1 MMIAALIVTAGASAR
16 TNGPFNSNRHV
27 LPGTKPSWT
36 TAAPQTAA
44 VPAGRLVHARVWL
57 TPRNAAQLDALAQA
71 VSDPSSAQ
79 YGQFISADQYDAQYA
94 PTSDQVSEVT
104 QWLTQAGLGIDATG
118 PDNHY
123 VAVSG
128 SASAVATAFGTSLA
142 DYLVNGKQAQA
153 PVADLSVPDSLA
165 GLVTA
170 VTGLSTLGHA
180 MKPADFGAP
189 DAFVNATPC
198 SRSYGDQ
205 SAKTLPKF
213 QHQTLPYAVCGYTPD
228 QLRGA
233 YGVNGFGSTRNLGRG
248 ETVAI
253 TDAYDAPS
261 LLADANRY
269 AQRQGDPQ
277 FSHGQFQDRSVPEDA
292 STGNDCGGNGWY
304 GEQTLDVEAVHAM
317 APGAN
322 VLYYGAASCFD
333 DDLLAQLAQIVHD
346 NKASIV
352 TNSWGDVTF
361 YIDAN
366 GNLVQNV
373 DSTTIA
379 AYESVFKQ
387 GAVQGIGF
395 MFSSGDNG
403 DELANT
409 GYAAPDYPTSDPW
422 VTSVGGTSLA
432 VDRRDNRMFETGW
445 GTEKYGLSSDGS
457 SWVQTVPFLYGAG
470 GGISTIFPEPAYQ
483 RGIVGSRDGPRRA
496 RRRHGRRPDDGHARR
511 RDAELLAAE
520 PLRAG
525 RHPLRRVPDRRDEP
539 RLAAVRR
546 RPGGRP
552 GQRGWTADRLRQPAR
567 LLPRA
572 RPGRVLR
579 RDAAGRPGQRP
590 GRLRQRPERGRRH
603 PSLRAVVRPGLV
615 ADDGPRLGR
624 RDRSGKPHP
633 ALLRLAVRPAPLI
646 DDGRAGASRSGPP
659 VRQHLWVAPFSRFG
673 LPAAWITVPFTD
685 ATRTVQLAQPVPTNV
700 CETDFPGATDMV

>member
-1 MMIAALIVTAGASAR
+1 MSPVRLGRVAVAIAGAATIVALVVAAGASAR
-16 TNGPFNSNRHV
+16 TNGPFGSSRHV

-36 TAAPQTAA
+36 TTAPQTAA
-44 VPAGRLVHARVWL
+44 VPSGTLVHARVWIA
-57 TPRNAAQLDALAQA
+57 TRNSAQLDALAQA

-79 YGQFISADQYDAQYA
+79 YGQFISSDQYVAQYA
-94 PTSDQVSEVT
+94 PTADQVSQVT
-104 QWLTQAGLGIDATG
+104 QWLTQSGLGVEAVG
-118 PDNHY
+118 PDNHF
-123 VAVSG
+123 VAVAG
-128 SASAVATAFGTSLA
+128 SASAIANAFGTSLA

-153 PVADLSVPDSLA
+153 PVSDVSVPDSLA

-170 VTGLSTLGHA
+170 VTGLSSLGHA

-198 SRSYGDQ
+198 SRSYSDQ
-205 SAKTLPKF
+205 TAKTLPRF

-233 YGVNGFGSTRNLGRG
+233 YGVDGFGPTQNLGRG
-248 ETVAI
+248 STVAI
-253 TDAYDAPS
+253 TDAYDAPT
-261 LLADANRY
+261 LLADANKY
-269 AQRQGDPQ
+269 AQRQGDPP

-292 STGNDCGGNGWY
+292 STGDDCGGNGWY
-304 GEQTLDVEAVHAM
+304 GEQALDVEAVHAM

-361 YIDAN
+361 YIDEN

-395 MFSSGDNG
+395 MFSSGDDG

-432 VDRRDNRMFETGW
+432 VDKRDNRIFETGW

-457 SWVQTVPFLYGAG
+457 SWVLTVPFLYGAG
-470 GGISTIFPEPAYQ
+470 GGISQLFPLPSYQ
-483 RGIVGSRDGPRRA
+483 RGIVPRGTT
-496 RRRHGRRPDDGHARR
+496 GRG
-511 RDAELLAAE
+511 
-520 PLRAG
+520 
-525 RHPLRRVPDRRDEP
+525 VPDVGMD
-539 RLAAVRR
+539 
-546 RPGGRP
+546 
-552 GQRGWTADRLRQPAR
+552 ADPTTGMLVGETQNFS
-567 LLPRA
+567 LP
-572 RPGRVLR
+572 
-579 RDAAGRPGQRP
+579 
-590 GRLRQRPERGRRH
+590 
-603 PSLRAVVRPGLV
+603 
-615 ADDGPRLGR
+615 
-624 RDRSGKPHP
+624 
-633 ALLRLAVRPAPLI
+633 
-646 DDGRAGASRSGPP
+646 
-659 VRQHLWVAPFSRFG
+659 SRFG
-673 LPAAWITVPFTD
+673 PAGVHYGEYRIGGTSLASPLFAGAQAVAQANEGGRRIGFANPLIYSLARNPAEFYDVTPQGDPGNVRADYANGQNANDGILYSVRSFDQDSSLTTNRGWDTVTGVGSLTPRYFNWLSD
-685 ATRTVQLAQPVPTNV
+685 LRH
-700 CETDFPGATDMV
+700 